1 MAYENYNTNKGSYKH
16 LNFAE
21 RVRIEVLLN
30 EGYSKAYIA
39 KKLGRHKTTISNEI
53 ERGTTTQIKLG
64 KAVEVYLADTGQ
76 IIYETSRTL
85 CIKPYKALVCSDY
98 IDFVVDKFT
107 NENWSLDACYGYAVR
122 NKLFEHIVCTK
133 TLYNYVDMG
142 MIPISPTDL
151 PQKLSRNTK
160 TARVKKNKKTLG
172 ESIENRPD
180 ISNREEFGHWE
191 IDTVVGLKKKDE
203 PVLLTLVERKTR
215 FVIILKIESK
225 TSEAVRKA
233 FDNLFAEYG
242 DRFSEVFKTI
252 TSDNGSEFSSLDD
265 IVKHLSTMIYFT
277 HPYSSYERGSNE
289 RHNGLIRRF
298 IPKGTSIRNFAK
310 HQVQLIADWINELPR
325 KILGYFTPN
334 ELYDLELDE
343 IYTL

>member
-1 MAYENYNTNKGSYKH
+1 MAYENYNTNKASYKH

-30 EGYSKAYIA
+30 EGYNKAYIA
-39 KKLGRHKTTISNEI
+39 KELRRHKTTISNEI
-53 ERGTTTQIKLG
+53 KRGTTTQIKQG
-64 KAVEVYLADTGQ
+64 KPTEVYLADTGQ
-76 IIYETSRTL
+76 IIYEMSRNA
-85 CIKPYKALVCSDY
+85 CKKPYKALVCADY
-98 IDFVVDKFT
+98 IDFVLDKFT
-107 NENWSLDACYGYAVR
+107 NKNWSLDACYGYALR
-122 NKLFEHIVCTK
+122 HKLFKHIVCTK

-142 MIPISPTDL
+142 IIPISPTDL

-160 TARVKKNKKTLG
+160 TTRLRKNKKTLG
-172 ESIENRPD
+172 NSIEERPD
-180 ISNREEFGHWE
+180 ISDRLEFGHWE

-215 FVIILKIESK
+215 FVIILKIEGK
-225 TSEAVRKA
+225 TSVAVRKA
-233 FDNLFAEYG
+233 FEDLFAEYG

-252 TSDNGSEFSSLDD
+252 TSDNGSEFASLDD
-265 IVKHLSTMIYFT
+265 IVKHLSTQIFFT

-298 IPKGTSIRNFAK
+298 IPKGTSIRNFAS
-310 HQVQLIADWINELPR
+310 HQVQMIADWLNELPR
-325 KILGYFTPN
+325 KILGYFRPS

-343 IYTL
+343 IYAL